1 MAGEPR
7 PPEGQRAEGVGA
19 SLLFL
24 ARRLLEWTTRP
35 LRKRWNSTEPLDAYS
50 LVHMA
55 SAAGDTLVAIALAD
69 SVFFALKPDEARVHV
84 ALYLGLTMAPL
95 AVAAPLLVPLLDRGG
110 FRRAISFAASGG
122 RMLVAAIAASHAT
135 DLLLF
140 PLAFILL
147 VLSKVHG
154 ITKNGLTLA
163 YAPSEEGLVLA
174 NARLGR
180 LAAVGAA
187 LATLP
192 GILALKAAGSGS
204 ALVLAAAVYGVA
216 VLLNLRLPQPPPRP
230 APGEVGRLGR
240 VPSLATAA
248 AGTAALRGAGG
259 FLLLL
264 LAFALRRS
272 GQPIWWFGVLAA
284 AATAG
289 SVTGD
294 FVAPRL
300 PQRVREEVVVF
311 GALAAAGVE
320 LELVDGAEAVRR
332 YPVLSVPAGDR
343 VLLEPGAGVVD
354 AEGAVRAFAP
364 PLRQIVGLLGR
375 RIARAQAE
383 AVHEAGGIP
392 VDLAARAGAVFRADP
407 GTLSYDGLH
416 PSADGYRVWAHAL
429 YPAVAEAAGVV
440 SH

>member
-1 MAGEPR
+1 MADQPR
-7 PPEGQRAEGVGA
+7 PTGGQRALEAASGFVLGVGRFIA
-19 SLLFL
+19 W
-24 ARRLLEWTTRP
+24 ATRP
-35 LRKRWNSTEPLDAYS
+35 LQRRWRSTDPLDAYS

-180 LAAVGAA
+180 LAAVGAP

-192 GILALKAAGSGS
+192 GIL
-204 ALVLAAAVYGVA
+204 
-216 VLLNLRLPQPPPRP
+216 
-230 APGEVGRLGR
+230 
-240 VPSLATAA
+240 
-248 AGTAALRGAGG
+248 
-259 FLLLL
+259 
-264 LAFALRRS
+264 
-272 GQPIWWFGVLAA
+272 
-284 AATAG
+284 
-289 SVTGD
+289 
-294 FVAPRL
+294 
-300 PQRVREEVVVF
+300 
-311 GALAAAGVE
+311 
-320 LELVDGAEAVRR
+320 
-332 YPVLSVPAGDR
+332 
-343 VLLEPGAGVVD
+343 
-354 AEGAVRAFAP
+354 
-364 PLRQIVGLLGR
+364 
-375 RIARAQAE
+375 
-383 AVHEAGGIP
+383 
-392 VDLAARAGAVFRADP
+392 
-407 GTLSYDGLH
+407 
-416 PSADGYRVWAHAL
+416 
-429 YPAVAEAAGVV
+429 
-440 SH
+440 

>member
-311 GALAAAGVE
+311 GALAAAGV
-320 LELVDGAEAVRR
+320 
-332 YPVLSVPAGDR
+332 
-343 VLLEPGAGVVD
+343 AGVVAFD
-354 AEGAVRAFAP
+354 LFVLPVLTVFAFVVGAATEFGRLAFQALMQRSAPGGAHGRVFVRYEVAFQLAWV
-364 PLRQIVGLLGR
+364 VG
-375 RIARAQAE
+375 AFVP
-383 AVHEAGGIP
+383 AVIPIGFRPGILF
-392 VDLAARAGAVFRADP
+392 LAAFYLLFVVWLVTRPWLATRAAKP
-407 GTLSYDGLH
+407 DG
-416 PSADGYRVWAHAL
+416 PV
-429 YPAVAEAAGVV
+429 E
-440 SH
+440 